1 MKRTLTTILVLSL
14 ITSTSLLY
22 SCSKDADIIV
32 QTETITVIDTII
44 IVDTVTVTETNI
56 QTISDTATTYILVR
70 HAETT
75 AIGSNPNLSATGQ
88 ARAEELKR
96 ILNKVPL
103 NAVYSTTLNRT
114 MQTAQ
119 PAASDHGL
127 SIQNYDAFNPT
138 AFIANTLVTYHEGTI
153 LIVGHSNTTPSFLN
167 EMIGSNTYSD
177 LQENEY
183 DNLFIVTL
191 FEPGRAKVVHL
202 KYGN

>member
-22 SCSKDADIIV
+22 SCSKDPDIIV

-44 IVDTVTVTETNI
+44 IVDTVTVTETII

-75 AIGSNPNLSATGQ
+75 GIGSNPNLSATGQ